1 MGSLHP
7 IAQAQIQAAEARRR
21 EGVNGLRPIANPG
34 SLQRPTGPQ
43 GAHPETGEKMAAP
56 VVGCWLVAKV
66 GAGSY
71 NNDSIPELRD
81 RFGGYMVCP
90 IEGDEGIIGYRTVR
104 MTPPAF
110 GPRKVEYH
118 NLAWD
123 QIDWTDLQASG
134 AFVDRGHLKT
144 MIQALFA
151 EMAGL
156 GPQKDVDHSEAISVF
171 SRVLKGAA
179 E

>member
-1 MGSLHP
+1 MPYYGDAQKT
-7 IAQAQIQAAEARRR
+7 IAAAEARRR
-21 EGVNGLRPIANPG
+21 QGIEGLRSIANPG
-34 SLQRPTGPQ
+34 NIQRSTGPQ
-43 GAHPETGEKMAAP
+43 SWHPESGERMAAP

-123 QIDWTDLQASG
+123 LVDWDQHIASG
-134 AFVDRGHLKT
+134 GFVNLGHLKT
-144 MIQALFA
+144 MLQALFA